1 MAKQAKTEARSHCRF
16 ELCNTLLTL
25 PALKRAAQASSKLI
39 QRSGRFEV
47 VEIVAS
53 GEAALMAV
61 ERAAPDLVLLD
72 LSLQGADGV
81 RLLRSLRARG
91 SDVEAIAVTATSAA
105 GVVRTV
111 LQLGAVDY
119 LVKPFT
125 PERLHEAL
133 GRFLH
138 RVGAPRDGQLD
149 QPQVDAITR
158 GGPSRRRLPKGLAEK
173 PLEAVRGAL
182 ETETAWRSAEQI
194 AARVA
199 MARVTTRRYL
209 EYLVTMRE
217 ADVHRRSPS
226 LSVASTSSS
235 SGLPFERTPMLA

>member
-1 MAKQAKTEARSHCRF
+1 MERGTQRAWRVLIVEDD
-16 ELCNTLLTL
+16 
-25 PALKRAAQASSKLI
+25 PAVSYVHRELI

-47 VEIVAS
+47 VEIVSS

-81 RLLRSLRARG
+81 RLLRNLRARG
-91 SDVEAIAVTATSAA
+91 SDVEVIAVTATSAA
-105 GVVRTV
+105 SVVRTV

-125 PERLHEAL
+125 PERLREAL

-138 RVGAPRDGQLD
+138 RVGALRDGQLD
-149 QPQVDAITR
+149 QPEVDAITS
-158 GGPSRRRLPKGLAEK
+158 GGPARRRLPKGLAEK

-182 ETETAWRSAEQI
+182 EAETGWRSAEQI
-194 AARVA
+194 AARIG

-217 ADVHRRSPS
+217 ADVELHSDGPGRPCK
-226 LSVASTSSS
+226 LYSSRA
-235 SGLPFERTPMLA
+235 GAHLRTRIDPAA